1 MRPTSATGRRLGRN
15 GFSLVEVMV
24 ALAIFALSAAALVQL
39 ERVSVRSAAAVE
51 TALLGR
57 IVATNLLAEALTD
70 VPAPAF
76 GQSRGIIAMGGRL
89 WRWQRAVVPL
99 GEPRLLRIE
108 VAVSAPTTPKMRS
121 VTVRGV
127 RLS

>member
-1 MRPTSATGRRLGRN
+1 MRPTSATGRRPRQN

-24 ALAIFALSAAALVQL
+24 ALAIFALAAAALVQL

-57 IVATNLLAEALTD
+57 IIATNLLAEALTD

-76 GQSRGIIAMGGRL
+76 GQSRGTIAMGGRL

-108 VAVSAPTTPKMRS
+108 IAVSGVAALKMRP